1 MENLDSIKDL
11 WKNQGESTIRFSQ
24 SDIHNMVQKKSS
36 SIVKWI
42 LIISILEFLLPNL
55 VFIFTD
61 IDATRLFY
69 QKYGLTMIMQFYGI
83 VHIIIIIGFI
93 FVFYK
98 NYKNISAGSNVKG
111 LLSNILKTRRT
122 VKNYIYYNLTIMGII
137 GLHMFYVVYHS
148 LQFMNELPN
157 KSNMVIIWG
166 ISIILLALVLFIFW
180 LFYRILYG
188 FLLKKLKKNYAEL
201 LSQDSL

>member
-11 WKNQGESTIRFSQ
+11 WKNQGESTIRFTQ

-61 IDATRLFY
+61 IDATRSFY
-69 QKYGLTMIMQFYGI
+69 QKYELTTVMQFYGI
-83 VHIIIIIGFI
+83 IHIIIIIGFI
-93 FVFYK
+93 YIFYK
-98 NYKNISAGSNVKG
+98 NYKNISVASNVKI
-111 LLSNILKTRRT
+111 LLSDILKTRRT

-137 GLHMFYVVYHS
+137 GLHMFYMVYNS
-148 LQFMNELPN
+148 PQFIDELPN
-157 KSNMVIIWG
+157 NSNLVMVWG
-166 ISIILLALVLFIFW
+166 ISIILLVLVLLIFW
-180 LFYRILYG
+180 LFYRVLYG

>member
-11 WKNQGESTIRFSQ
+11 WKNQGESAIRFSQ

-55 VFIFTD
+55 VFVFTD

-69 QKYGLTMIMQFYGI
+69 QKYGLTTIMRFYGI
-83 VHIIIIIGFI
+83 IHIFIIIGFI
-93 FVFYK
+93 LVFYK
-98 NYKNISAGSNVKG
+98 NYKNISVGSNVKV

-137 GLHMFYVVYHS
+137 GLHMFYMVYNS
-148 LQFMNELPN
+148 PQFINELPD
-157 KSNMVIIWG
+157 KGNMALIWG
-166 ISIILLALVLFIFW
+166 ISVMLLALSLLIFW
-180 LFYRILYG
+180 LFYRVLYG
-188 FLLKKLKKNYAEL
+188 FLLKKLKRNYAEL

>member
-11 WKNQGESTIRFSQ
+11 WKNQGESAIRFSQ
-24 SDIHNMVQKKSS
+24 SDIHNMVQKRSS

-55 VFIFTD
+55 VFVFTD
-61 IDATRLFY
+61 MDATRMFY
-69 QKYGLTMIMQFYGI
+69 QKYGLTTIMQVYGI
-83 VHIIIIIGFI
+83 IHIIIIIGFI

-98 NYKNISAGSNVKG
+98 NYKNISVGSNVKL
-111 LLSNILKTRRT
+111 LLSNIIKTRRT

-137 GLHMFYVVYHS
+137 GLHMFYRVYHS
-148 LQFMNELPN
+148 PEFMNELPN

>member
-24 SDIHNMVQKKSS
+24 SDIHNMVQKRSS

-69 QKYGLTMIMQFYGI
+69 QKYGLSMIMQFYGI
-83 VHIIIIIGFI
+83 IHIIIIIGFI

-98 NYKNISAGSNVKG
+98 NYRNISVESNVKL

-137 GLHMFYVVYHS
+137 GLHMFYMVYHS
-148 LQFMNELPN
+148 SQFMNELPN

-166 ISIILLALVLFIFW
+166 ISIILLALALFIFW